1 MRRAEV
7 TAFHRGLSDTSYV
20 EGRDVAV
27 EYRWAEGRY
36 DRLPALAADLVD
48 RQVSVIA
55 AFGTAAALVAK
66 ATTTT
71 IPIVFLVGGDPIALG
86 LVVSLSRP
94 GGSITGVTPLNDDLA
109 PKLLE
114 WLHELVPKAADIGY
128 LVNPKNATSDNLSRQ
143 VRVAE
148 RTIGQRVHILHASSE
163 HDFEPAFATLDQIR
177 AGGLCV
183 QGDTF
188 FNGRR
193 EELVALAA
201 HHSIPTVY
209 AFRDYAAAGGL
220 MSYGTSFRGAY
231 RQVGVYAGRIRVSIR
246 IWLHANESPPR
257 SGLVVGQAA
266 LKPARDKRGREQD
279 RKIDQGHDRIH
290 LQRPIGLGVDQGCV
304 VDEVRNGN
312 DGHQRRVLQ
321 LCHGLVDV
329 GRQHRFQ
336 RLR

>member
-1 MRRAEV
+1 MRRRDFIRLLGGAAVTWPLAARSQQQAMPVIGFLHGTSAEMRRAEV

-20 EGRDVAV
+20 EGQNVAV

-36 DRLPALAADLVD
+36 DRLPALATDLVD

-71 IPIVFLVGGDPIALG
+71 IPVVFLVGGDPIALG

-114 WLHELVPKAADIGY
+114 WLHELVPKAAIIGY

-209 AFRDYAAAGGL
+209 AFRDYAAAG
-220 MSYGTSFRGAY
+220 
-231 RQVGVYAGRIRVSIR
+231 
-246 IWLHANESPPR
+246 
-257 SGLVVGQAA
+257 
-266 LKPARDKRGREQD
+266 
-279 RKIDQGHDRIH
+279 
-290 LQRPIGLGVDQGCV
+290 
-304 VDEVRNGN
+304 
-312 DGHQRRVLQ
+312 VL
-321 LCHGLVDV
+321 
-329 GRQHRFQ
+329 
-336 RLR
+336 

>member
-1 MRRAEV
+1 MRRRGFISLLGGAAVTWPLAARAQQRAMPVIGFLHGTSLETRRAEV
-7 TAFHRGLSDTSYV
+7 TAFHRGLSETSYV
-20 EGRDVAV
+20 EGRNVAV
-27 EYRWAEGRY
+27 EYRWAEGMY
-36 DRLPALAADLVD
+36 DRLPALAAELVD

-71 IPIVFLVGGDPIALG
+71 TPIVFIVGGDPIALG

-109 PKLLE
+109 PKLL
-114 WLHELVPKAADIGY
+114 HELVPKAAIIGY
-128 LVNPKNATSDNLSRQ
+128 LINPNNATSENLSRQ

-163 HDFEPAFATLDQIR
+163 HDFEPAFATLDQMR

-193 EELVALAA
+193 EQLVALAA

-220 MSYGTSFRGAY
+220 MSYGTSLWDAY
-231 RQVGVYAGRIRVSIR
+231 REVGVYAGRILKGDKPDDLPVQQSVKV
-246 IWLHANESPPR
+246 E
-257 SGLVVGQAA
+257 LVVNLKTAKA
-266 LKPARDKRGREQD
+266 LGLTFPLSLLGRA
-279 RKIDQGHDRIH
+279 
-290 LQRPIGLGVDQGCV
+290 
-304 VDEVRNGN
+304 DEVIE
-312 DGHQRRVLQ
+312 
-321 LCHGLVDV
+321 
-329 GRQHRFQ
+329 
-336 RLR
+336 

>member
-1 MRRAEV
+1 MPVIGFLHGTSPESRRAEV
-7 TAFHRGLSDTSYV
+7 AAFHRGLSESSYV

-66 ATTTT
+66 ATTT

-94 GGSITGVTPLNDDLA
+94 GGSVTGVTPLNDDLA

-114 WLHELVPKAADIGY
+114 SLHELVPKAAIIGY

-193 EELVALAA
+193 EQLVTLAA
-201 HHSIPTVY
+201 HYSIPTVY

-220 MSYGTSFRGAY
+220 MSYGTSLWDAY
-231 RQVGVYAGRIRVSIR
+231 REVGVYAGRILKGEKPADLPVQQSVKV
-246 IWLHANESPPR
+246 E
-257 SGLVVGQAA
+257 LVVNLKTAKA
-266 LKPARDKRGREQD
+266 LGLTFPLSLLGRA
-279 RKIDQGHDRIH
+279 
-290 LQRPIGLGVDQGCV
+290 
-304 VDEVRNGN
+304 DEVIE
-312 DGHQRRVLQ
+312 
-321 LCHGLVDV
+321 
-329 GRQHRFQ
+329 
-336 RLR
+336 

>member
-1 MRRAEV
+1 MRRRDFTSLLVGATVTWPLAARSQQEAMPVIGFLHGTSPESRPAEV
-7 TAFHRGLSDTSYV
+7 AAFHRGLSESSYV

-48 RQVSVIA
+48 RQVSVIV

-66 ATTTT
+66 ATTT

-94 GGSITGVTPLNDDLA
+94 GGSVTGVTPLNDDLG

-114 WLHELVPKAADIGY
+114 LLHELVPKAAIIGY
-128 LVNPKNATSDNLSRQ
+128 LVNPKNATSDALARQ
-143 VRVAE
+143 IRVAE

-193 EELVALAA
+193 EQLVALAA
-201 HHSIPTVY
+201 HHSIPTAY

-220 MSYGTSFRGAY
+220 MSYGTSLWHAY
-231 RQVGVYAGRIRVSIR
+231 REVGVYASRILKGEKPADLPVQQSVKV
-246 IWLHANESPPR
+246 E
-257 SGLVVGQAA
+257 LVVNLKTAKA
-266 LKPARDKRGREQD
+266 LGLTFPLSLLGRAD
-279 RKIDQGHDRIH
+279 
-290 LQRPIGLGVDQGCV
+290 
-304 VDEVRNGN
+304 
-312 DGHQRRVLQ
+312 
-321 LCHGLVDV
+321 DV
-329 GRQHRFQ
+329 IE
-336 RLR
+336 

>member
-1 MRRAEV
+1 MRRRDFISLLVGATVTWPLAARAQQEAMPVIGFLHGTSPEARRAEV
-7 TAFHRGLSDTSYV
+7 AAFHRGLRESSYV

-48 RQVSVIA
+48 RQVSVIV

-66 ATTTT
+66 ATTT

-94 GGSITGVTPLNDDLA
+94 GGNVTGVTPLNDDLG

-114 WLHELVPKAADIGY
+114 LLHELVPNATIVGY
-128 LVNPKNATSDNLSRQ
+128 LVNPKNATSDALSRQ
-143 VRVAE
+143 IRVAE

-193 EELVALAA
+193 EQLVALAA
-201 HHSIPTVY
+201 RHSIPTAY

-220 MSYGTSFRGAY
+220 MSYGTNLWDAY
-231 RQVGVYAGRIRVSIR
+231 REVGVYASRILKGEKPADLPVQQSVKV
-246 IWLHANESPPR
+246 E
-257 SGLVVGQAA
+257 LVVNLKTARA
-266 LKPARDKRGREQD
+266 LGLTFPLSLLGRAD
-279 RKIDQGHDRIH
+279 
-290 LQRPIGLGVDQGCV
+290 
-304 VDEVRNGN
+304 
-312 DGHQRRVLQ
+312 
-321 LCHGLVDV
+321 DV
-329 GRQHRFQ
+329 IE
-336 RLR
+336 

>member
-1 MRRAEV
+1 MRRRDFISLLVGATVTWPLAARSQQEAMPVIGFLHGTSPEARRAEV
-7 TAFHRGLSDTSYV
+7 AAFHRGLSESSYV

-48 RQVSVIA
+48 RQVSVIV

-66 ATTTT
+66 ATTT

-94 GGSITGVTPLNDDLA
+94 GGNVTGVTPLNDDLG

-114 WLHELVPKAADIGY
+114 LLHELVPKATIVGY
-128 LVNPKNATSDNLSRQ
+128 LVNPKNATSDSLSRQ
-143 VRVAE
+143 IRVAE
-148 RTIGQRVHILHASSE
+148 RTIGQRVQILHASSE
-163 HDFEPAFATLDQIR
+163 HDFELAFATLDQIR

-193 EELVALAA
+193 EQLVALAA
-201 HHSIPTVY
+201 RHSIPTVY

-220 MSYGTSFRGAY
+220 MSYGTNLWDAY
-231 RQVGVYAGRIRVSIR
+231 REVGVYASRI
-246 IWLHANESPPR
+246 LKGENPANLPVQQSVKVE
-257 SGLVVGQAA
+257 LVVNLKTAKA
-266 LKPARDKRGREQD
+266 LGLTFPLSLLGRAD
-279 RKIDQGHDRIH
+279 
-290 LQRPIGLGVDQGCV
+290 
-304 VDEVRNGN
+304 
-312 DGHQRRVLQ
+312 
-321 LCHGLVDV
+321 DV
-329 GRQHRFQ
+329 IE
-336 RLR
+336 